1 MTRMDSP
8 GHFYQCLCFFR
19 SCSHSWKAGFTPA
32 AGVSAIISWEST
44 RCQSAFYARR
54 WYSKTLNWIELEL
67 LCCFDLSFQDEVLHV
82 CLPLRILPCINV
94 LFSFKYSIGYNAN
107 SRGWWDAWAGK
118 GTWCQAWGYE
128 LSSIPDGGRRGLTSA
143 SSASCPL
150 IFTHMPWYVVSL
162 HPCPPSLQMNRK

>member
-82 CLPLRILPCINV
+82 CLTLRILPCINV

-107 SRGWWDAWAGK
+107 SRGWWDAWADK

-128 LSSIPDGGRRGLTSA
+128 FNSRWWKERTYISKFSKLSSDFHTYAMVYCVPTPISTLT
-143 SSASCPL
+143 P
-150 IFTHMPWYVVSL
+150 
-162 HPCPPSLQMNRK
+162 NE